1 VAQSAVQSA
10 PGGLRIDG
18 TLVTSPYV
26 FDVIGDPHTLSG
38 ALNLVDG
45 PIAQFKDA
53 DAAVNLVERD
63 SLDITSVRQPTAPQ
77 FAQSQ

>member
-1 VAQSAVQSA
+1 MAQSAVQSA

-26 FDVIGDPHTLSG
+26 FDVIGDPNTLSG

-45 PIAQFKDA
+45 PVAQFKDA
-53 DAAVNLVERD
+53 GATVDLEERD
-63 SLDITSVRQPTAPQ
+63 SVDITAVRQPATQQYAQPQ
-77 FAQSQ
+77 